1 MVKKSILIVDDS
13 SVIRRFLVKLLSGAG
28 YETDIAKNGKEALEK
43 LRQKHYSLVTLDVEM
58 PILGGIE
65 TLEILMKE
73 KPTRVLMLS
82 SYTQESAEVTMRA
95 LELGAIDYIHKPQSS
110 VDIVKVSQE
119 VLDKVQN
126 TLSVIPSF
134 LKQNLAPFRKCSVEV
149 DESIDMGFVLIGAS
163 TGGPRL
169 IEQICRTLPKNYPHA
184 VCVVQHM
191 PTEFTKNF
199 ATRLN
204 TISEIEVLEA
214 DNGVE
219 LQRGRVIIAKGGK
232 HLHIRKKIKKF
243 SVVLAPNTRERFFI
257 PSVDEMFF
265 SALETLPIKNVLAIE
280 LTGIGD
286 DGADGLVELKKKGA
300 FTIAESEATAVVYGM
315 PKEAALRGGASKV
328 LDFNDII
335 DEIMRYGQKNK
346 FGSR

>member
-1 MVKKSILIVDDS
+1 MVKKRILVVDDS
-13 SVIRRFLVKLLSGAG
+13 SVIRRFLVKTLEAEG
-28 YETDIAKNGKEALEK
+28 YEIQSAKNGQEALEK
-43 LRQKHYSLVTLDVEM
+43 LKDQHFSLVTLDIEM
-58 PILGGIE
+58 PVLDGIS

-82 SYTQESAEVTMRA
+82 SHTKGSDELTMKA
-95 LELGAIDYIHKPQSS
+95 LELGAIDYLHKPQSS

-119 VLDKVQN
+119 IVEKVKK
-126 TLSVIPSF
+126 TLAMMPPS
-134 LKQNLAPFRKCSVEV
+134 LKQNVEPFRKCTVEV
-149 DESIDMGFVLIGAS
+149 NDNIEMGFVLIGAS

-169 IEQICRTLPKNYPHA
+169 IEQICKTLPKNYPHA

-204 TISEIEVLEA
+204 TISDVEVVEA

-219 LQRGRVIIAKGGK
+219 LKKGRVIIAKGGK
-232 HLHIRKKIKKF
+232 HLHIRKKLKTF

-257 PSVDEMFF
+257 PSVDEMFL
-265 SALETLPIKNVLAIE
+265 SALETLPMKNLLAIE

-286 DGADGLVELKKKGA
+286 DGADGLVALKKKGA
-300 FTIAESEATAVVYGM
+300 YTIAESEATAVVYGM
-315 PKEAALRGGASKV
+315 PKEAALRGGATKV
-328 LDFNDII
+328 LDFNDIL
-335 DEIMRYGQKNK
+335 DEIMKYGQKNK
-346 FGSR
+346 FNSR